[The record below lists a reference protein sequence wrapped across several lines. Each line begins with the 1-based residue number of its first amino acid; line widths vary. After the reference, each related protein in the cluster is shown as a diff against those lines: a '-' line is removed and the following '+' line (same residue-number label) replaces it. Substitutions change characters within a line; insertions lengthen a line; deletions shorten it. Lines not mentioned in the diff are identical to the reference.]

1 MRPVGLPLRRIRDYD
16 QDRAQRSFTNLME
29 LVAEGE
35 VEVVPVPPKAAD
47 RAMTL
52 VTIATRDHNIAFRVG
67 DVLHLLMAAARATR
81 TGSVVDLITTDT
93 DFERFIS
100 HFRDFRSHVNPVNL
114 GY

>member
-1 MRPVGLPLRRIRDYD
+1 MRPVGQRLRHIRDYD
-16 QDRAQRSFTNLME
+16 EDWAQRSFTNLME

-67 DVLHLLMAAARATR
+67 DALHLLTAAAWATR

-114 GY
+114 SY

>member
-1 MRPVGLPLRRIRDYD
+1 MRPVGLRLRRIRDHD

-52 VTIATRDHNIAFRVG
+52 GPIATRDHNIAFQVG
-67 DVLHLLMAAARATR
+67 DALHLLTAAARATR
-81 TGSVVDLITTDT
+81 IGSV
-93 DFERFIS
+93 R
-100 HFRDFRSHVNPVNL
+100 
-114 GY
+114 